1 MTCCL
6 LYPDL
11 SNQMLLK
18 NQVKGI
24 LHTQKFIFNSFFHQ
38 KTIHICLRKPKNS
51 PIILKWNYPY
61 RMKFINIK
69 IDYFKLTESISI
81 NVLSLSSESND
92 YSLSPQTSD

>member
-24 LHTQKFIFNSFFHQ
+24 LHTQKFIFNSFFTK

-61 RMKFINIK
+61 RMKFINTK
-69 IDYFKLTESISI
+69 IDYFKLTESIST